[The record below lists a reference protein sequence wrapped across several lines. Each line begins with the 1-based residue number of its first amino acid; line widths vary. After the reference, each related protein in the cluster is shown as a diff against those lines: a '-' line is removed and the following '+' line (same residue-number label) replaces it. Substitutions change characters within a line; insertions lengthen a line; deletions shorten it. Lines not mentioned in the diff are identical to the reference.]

1 MPITWRN
8 VGTTNPAALLNAGTA
23 AAEQLGEGISDIGA
37 GIDQYTD
44 ARTTSE
50 TNAFLTELMQAPDQ
64 GARDNMINDAN
75 TAFLNM
81 ETINTENYTLG
92 QPERDKQV
100 KLEDEKRALTTAKDI
115 LTFEDGISD
124 KNLIAK
130 TAADKDVIRYQD
142 TIYDDN
148 YNIENS
154 DQILAAQLA
163 YTNSQNL
170 IIQDHEKALLRLN
183 QSEANA
189 GALKIALDKEN
200 KAQELKLKELAEEYN
215 LKEIQ
220 LKEDIKVEAARL
232 AKELGKKKGLGLALF
247 NQTGGVFTAE
257 ELGVKADDFSAYAT
271 REQEL
276 KAMGIPKSAIDK
288 WVGENIVFH
297 DNGIIS
303 PNDFSFQVDGTTYKF
318 GTILQSEQGD
328 LDAMAASILNFE
340 NDLAQRATASKAY
353 NKAFPDRKQS
363 DFDKAWFAFDKKM
376 ELNPNVAETF
386 MAELANLTN

>member
-23 AAEQLGEGISDIGA
+23 AAEQLGQGISDIGA
-37 GIDQYTD
+37 GIDQYAD

-115 LTFEDGISD
+115 LTFEDDISD
-124 KNLIAK
+124 KNLIEK
-130 TAADKDVIRYQD
+130 IKGEKDVLNYQD
-142 TIYDDN
+142 SIFDAN

-154 DQILAAQLA
+154 DQITAAQLK
-163 YTNSQNL
+163 YSNDQNL
-170 IIQDHEKALLRLN
+170 IIQNHEKALLRLN
-183 QSEANA
+183 QTEGNA
-189 GALKIALDKEN
+189 GALKISLDAAAK
-200 KAQELKLKELAEEYN
+200 KQELELKKLADEYK

-220 LKEDIKVEAARL
+220 LKEDIKIEAARL
-232 AKELGKKKGLGLALF
+232 AKELGKKTGLGLAMF
-247 NQTGGVFTAE
+247 NQSGGVFDE
-257 ELGVKADDFSAYAT
+257 KELGMKADDFSAFAA

-276 KAMGIPKSAIDK
+276 KAMGIPKNAIDK
-288 WVGENIVFH
+288 WVGQNIVFH

-303 PNDFSFQVDGTTYKF
+303 PNDFSFQVDGDTYKF
-318 GTILQSEQGD
+318 GTVLQSEQGD
-328 LDAMAASILNFE
+328 LEAMAAAILNFE

-376 ELNPNVAETF
+376 LLQPNNAETF